1 MFLELV
7 DSLRC
12 VRPHEDSWL
21 VARADE
27 LVDRHIVRGELGCPV
42 CGARYTVRDGVAD
55 FAADAWGARC
65 ALHAPVLVRPA
76 ARTDAGTDADS
87 TQALALRAAALL
99 GLTESGGL
107 VVLAGDW
114 SACAYE
120 LLDMIEG
127 VQLLAL
133 DATQGLR
140 SGGALSLA
148 LIPDALPLAVESAR
162 GIALDAAHA
171 TPSLLAGAARALAP
185 GGRLIAPS
193 SALVPDSLRELAR
206 DDEHWVAAAAP
217 PSNVSAPVPI
227 ALRRQSAARTSR
239 PRA

>member
-12 VRPHEDSWL
+12 VRSHEDSWL
-21 VARADE
+21 IARADE
-27 LVDRHIVRGELGCPV
+27 LDHRHIARGELGCPI
-42 CGARYTVRDGVAD
+42 CNARYAVRDGVAD
-55 FAADAWGARC
+55 FSGAGRTSR
-65 ALHAPVLVRPA
+65 ASNSSAPPHDTRA
-76 ARTDAGTDADS
+76 T
-87 TQALALRAAALL
+87 ALRAAALL
-99 GLTESGGL
+99 ALTDPGGL

-114 SACAYE
+114 SACADA
-120 LLDMIEG
+120 LLDLTEG

-133 DATQGLR
+133 DPVPELR

-148 LIPDALPLAVESAR
+148 LIPDVLPLAAASVR

-185 GGRLIAPS
+185 RARLIAPA
-193 SALVPDSLRELAR
+193 SALVPASLQELAR

-227 ALRRQSAARTSR
+227 GLRR
-239 PRA
+239 

>member
-12 VRPHEDSWL
+12 VRTHEDSWL
-21 VARADE
+21 IARADE
-27 LVDRHIVRGELGCPV
+27 LVDRHIVQGELGCSI
-42 CGARYTVRDGVAD
+42 CEARYAIRDGVASFGGGD
-55 FAADAWGARC
+55 RTYGR
-65 ALHAPVLVRPA
+65 APTSTPSH
-76 ARTDAGTDADS
+76 D

-99 GLTESGGL
+99 GLTGPGGL

-114 SACAYE
+114 STCADA
-120 LLDMIEG
+120 LLDLAEG

-133 DATQGLR
+133 DPTPELR

-148 LIPDALPLAVESAR
+148 LIPDVLPLAAASAR

-185 GGRLIAPS
+185 SGRLIAPA
-193 SALVPDSLRELAR
+193 SAPVPESLQELAR
-206 DDEHWVAAAAP
+206 DDEQWVAAAAP

-227 ALRRQSAARTSR
+227 ALRR
-239 PRA
+239 